1 MIFEWEGFYVD
12 LIKDE
17 DLNDV
22 MEVYNSNKDFLLS
35 HMNTDKIDYKWI
47 INELNTM
54 KEANFKSCKI
64 IEKSSDKLIG
74 IIDYKNGQETYLS
87 LLMLH
92 NNYKNKGYGKII
104 YNKFEQY
111 IKSLNS
117 SGIRIDV
124 VINYDNNVLNFW
136 TKNGFKKIKD
146 IKLNWTGK
154 VLSAVEMKKNL

>member
-1 MIFEWEGFYVD
+1 MIFEWEDFYVD

-35 HMNTDKIDYKWI
+35 HMNTHKIDYNWL

-54 KEANFKSCKI
+54 KESRFNSCKI
-64 IEKSSDKLIG
+64 IEKSSGKLIG